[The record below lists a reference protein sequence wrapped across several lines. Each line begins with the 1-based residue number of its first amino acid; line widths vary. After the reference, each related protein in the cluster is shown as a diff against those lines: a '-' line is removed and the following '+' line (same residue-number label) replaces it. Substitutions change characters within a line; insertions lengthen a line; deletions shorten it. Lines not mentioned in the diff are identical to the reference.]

1 MPEPDPFAPTGER
14 GSFSRDPYR
23 SYTLPSRFYTDPS
36 VHARELERI
45 FHRSWCYVGHESE
58 LADAGDFFVERVAQ
72 QPVVVV
78 RGEDGEVRAFFN
90 VCQHRGHELL
100 QGSGSLRT
108 GITCPYHGWT
118 YGLDGSLRSAR
129 LTDRLRDFDRSCFS
143 LRRLAVARCAGLIL
157 VNLDD
162 TASDFDAD
170 MAGLEATILD
180 HLPRMPE
187 FAAAYRFDF
196 DIAANWKLVVDNFS
210 EGYHIPVAHRKLA
223 QVLDT
228 GVDEALIR
236 PRFAHFKSSSR
247 SGYEGLELEPGA
259 PYRSWTI
266 WPNLCMLSQPGC
278 ENLIVLR
285 MAPNGTGRCRERVDI
300 LAPKAERPANLAE
313 IKTLFAEHFNRED
326 IAIVESVQ
334 RGVSSL
340 GYDQGRYV
348 ADEGE
353 EWYSESGLHRFHAQV
368 LDALADD

>member
-1 MPEPDPFAPTGER
+1 MQKDRRTIAELIADH
-14 GSFSRDPYR
+14 R
-23 SYTLPSRFYTDPS
+23 SGYSLEQRFYTDPDIYEL
-36 VHARELERI
+36 ELERVI
-45 FHRSWCYVGHESE
+45 YRNWILAGHVSE
-58 LADAGDFFVERVAQ
+58 LAEPGDFKVMNVARESAII
-72 QPVVVV
+72 V
-78 RGEDGEVRAFFN
+78 RGGDGELRAFAN
-90 VCQHRGHELL
+90 VCRHRG
-100 QGSGSLRT
+100 SLVCLEERGT
-108 GITCPYHGWT
+108 TQKFACPYHGWT